1 MPTNKSMRKIL
12 GLLVFV
18 TTFTTWATPTITS
31 VTAQQRYPWNGKV
44 DIAYTV
50 TGDIAGMA
58 LTNGLITTLK
68 VTATDTVA
76 NTSYTATTA
85 ALSGSTTLTAGNH
98 AIVWDLDQQGVNL
111 KSSNIVFNVSCETNA
126 ALYCVID
133 LSGGT
138 NTTSYPVT
146 YLAEEPTGGFTN
158 DTYRTTKLVLRRCD
172 AGTFI
177 MGEDQSDESHRVTLT
192 KPFYMGVFEVT
203 QKQWMLVI
211 GSWSSS
217 SWPYSPHGLG
227 DGYPVYNVRYKNIR
241 GSSNGAKWPSSA
253 AVDATSFLGKLQSR
267 TKLNFDLPTAAQ
279 WEYACRAGTTTTYYW
294 GNSMNGDYAWY
305 DSNSGSE
312 SHPVGTRKPNAWGL
326 YDMCGNV
333 CEWCLD
339 WYSSSLDYGTDPKG
353 SSSGSTRVLRGG
365 SWYNDES
372 YCTSSYEIGYYP
384 SERYQGRIYNY
395 GRYGFRLSRP
405 LP

>member
-1 MPTNKSMRKIL
+1 MRKIL

-372 YCTSSYEIGYYP
+372 YCTSSYEIGYSP